1 MVRSCCYLDVYPRH
15 GDIGVDGMDS
25 LLECLVLLAH
35 GFLLWRPCGRCLRS
49 MRYLSVSGVPIMR
62 RPGLPFL
69 VIGLGGLVMESRPLM
84 LYRSVVE

>member
-35 GFLLWRPCGRCLRS
+35 GFLLWHPMWLMLKINAIFIRIGNPHHAEART
-49 MRYLSVSGVPIMR
+49 
-62 RPGLPFL
+62 PFL
-69 VIGLGGLVMESRPLM
+69 GNRVRWASDGIPSTHAI
-84 LYRSVVE
+84 S